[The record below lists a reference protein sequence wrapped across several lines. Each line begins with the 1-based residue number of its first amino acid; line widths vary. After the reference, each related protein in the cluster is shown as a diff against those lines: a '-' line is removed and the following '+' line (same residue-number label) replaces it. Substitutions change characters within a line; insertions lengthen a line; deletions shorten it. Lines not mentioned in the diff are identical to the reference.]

1 MCRNTN
7 TPSRPVA
14 AISLLL
20 ALILPASLITG
31 GLAAADTTT
40 SQPVI
45 ATAPTMTGNNERGNR
60 QTSRVARQNSV
71 ISPSSA
77 ISTTPQS
84 SLPAPS
90 PLNTA
95 SPLTPTPPL
104 LTSSSS
110 PKATTSKPGKS
121 DENPHQTRS
130 TQHTVTFKD
139 DSTTLSKQSIADG
152 TRASRPP
159 KDPTR
164 DSYLFDGWFIKN
176 DKGDSNVAYDFSQ
189 PVTKDFTLTAHWTK
203 GTSTWSISPTSG
215 PAAGGDKT
223 TLTPPLARGIRLSQA
238 DAGDVHSG
246 AVESDGNIY
255 TWGDN
260 QKNQLGRTVT
270 SNTPAN
276 RPNKVETP
284 ANITFTQD
292 SAGYGFSVPLGS
304 DGNLYSW
311 GDNGLGQLGRTV
323 TSNTPANRPNK
334 VETPA
339 GITFTSVSAGR
350 SYAVAVS
357 SEGNLYSWG
366 DNSAGR
372 LGRDTTG
379 TSDPKPS
386 KVQTTPAGI
395 NFTSVSA
402 GWGHT
407 AALDSQGNIYTWGDN
422 THGEL
427 GRSTVG
433 STQGNYPGKVDTPTG
448 ITFTQASAGGSHS
461 VAVSDDGNLY
471 TWGNSDNG
479 RLGRDT
485 NNTPAGK
492 PGKADNPTG
501 ITFTQASA
509 GGWHTVAV
517 SSDGN
522 LYTWGDSDHGR
533 LGRDT
538 SKTPADKPGKADNP
552 TGITF
557 TQASAGAWYCLAQGS
572 DGNLYSWGDN
582 INGQLG
588 RDTSSTQDA
597 SLVKV
602 AFPENPRPVSVSFG
616 GTPGTSLV
624 GNKDGTW
631 SVTTPQHAAGKT
643 DVTVSWSMNGQ
654 QPDAHL
660 FYRYLGSY
668 TVAFDSTGGSPI
680 PDQRITGGQQA
691 ARPTASPARDGF
703 LFDGWFLKDA
713 NGGSKVAYDFSQPVT
728 GNITLVAH
736 WSPADTGG
744 WSISPNKGNAM
755 GGQQTTITP
764 PKLSRGIRFNQI
776 SAGGFQAGNRCGF
789 SVGVASDGNAYAWGS
804 NQHGQL
810 GQGSTSS
817 TPQKT
822 PVRVPLPD
830 GVDSSFT
837 YKQAV
842 AGGYHV
848 LAVGSDGIVYSWGA
862 NDHGQLGDGTT
873 TERSKPQPVRDADG
887 QPFKAVQVS
896 AGAFDSAA
904 ISPDGRV
911 YTWGSEN
918 NNFTA
923 YSTSKLTP
931 TLAKDPDGSGQGLHA
946 VRVSLGW
953 SFVMA
958 MDADGSLYTWG
969 YNNYGQFG
977 NGAATGVYST
987 TYAADPARVP
997 DPKDTGKAFKAAQIS
1012 AGGFHALAIGQDG
1025 TLWAWGW
1032 NNFGQLGDGTTTN
1045 QSRPAQVGNPTDS
1058 SQPFQVAQISAGVL
1072 HSLAVDENGTAWG
1085 WGWNV
1090 YGQLGDGTSSSRLTP
1105 ARVSPPAG
1113 QGSGGAGLATSRISA
1128 GHFHS
1133 MAIGRDGNAY
1143 AWGDNQYGQLGNGSA
1158 TQSSTPTLVAFNSV
1172 LLITGV
1178 KFDQAAVGSLQQNAD
1193 GSVSFATPAHNP
1205 GQADVVVDWTLGGAS
1220 QTPAQ
1225 LDYTYEG
1232 TLPLTGGNGTMILL
1246 LAAGLLAAAGAVAAG
1261 RHRRE
1266 TRTQHA

>member
-1 MCRNTN
+1 MRRNTN

-20 ALILPASLITG
+20 ALILPTSLITG

-60 QTSRVARQNSV
+60 QTSRVAKQNSV

-95 SPLTPTPPL
+95 SPLTPTPSPL
-104 LTSSSS
+104 TTSSP

-121 DENPHQTRS
+121 DNNTHQTRS

-164 DSYLFDGWFIKN
+164 DSYLFDGWFIK
-176 DKGDSNVAYDFSQ
+176 DAKGDSNVAYDFSQ
-189 PVTKDFTLTAHWTK
+189 PVTTDFTLTAHWTK

-223 TLTPPLARGIRLSQA
+223 TLTPPLARGIRLSQV

-246 AVESDGNIY
+246 AVGSDGNIY

-260 QKNQLGRTVT
+260 QKN
-270 SNTPAN
+270 
-276 RPNKVETP
+276 
-284 ANITFTQD
+284 
-292 SAGYGFSVPLGS
+292 
-304 DGNLYSW
+304 
-311 GDNGLGQLGRTV
+311 QLGRTV

-395 NFTSVSA
+395 TFTSVSA

-461 VAVSDDGNLY
+461 VAVSDDGSLY

-485 NNTPAGK
+485 NN
-492 PGKADNPTG
+492 
-501 ITFTQASA
+501 
-509 GGWHTVAV
+509 
-517 SSDGN
+517 
-522 LYTWGDSDHGR
+522 
-533 LGRDT
+533 
-538 SKTPADKPGKADNP
+538 TPADKPGKADNP

-582 INGQLG
+582 TNGQLG

-602 AFPENPRPVSVSFG
+602 DFPENPRPVSVSFG

-660 FYRYLGSY
+660 FYRYLAPIRSPS
-668 TVAFDSTGGSPI
+668 TVPAAIRSRTSGSPRAGR
-680 PDQRITGGQQA
+680 PH
-691 ARPTASPARDGF
+691 ARPQTRPGTASCSTA
-703 LFDGWFLKDA
+703 
-713 NGGSKVAYDFSQPVT
+713 GSSR
-728 GNITLVAH
+728 
-736 WSPADTGG
+736 
-744 WSISPNKGNAM
+744 
-755 GGQQTTITP
+755 TP
-764 PKLSRGIRFNQI
+764 MAVPRWRMI
-776 SAGGFQAGNRCGF
+776 SA
-789 SVGVASDGNAYAWGS
+789 S
-804 NQHGQL
+804 
-810 GQGSTSS
+810 
-817 TPQKT
+817 
-822 PVRVPLPD
+822 
-830 GVDSSFT
+830 
-837 YKQAV
+837 
-842 AGGYHV
+842 
-848 LAVGSDGIVYSWGA
+848 
-862 NDHGQLGDGTT
+862 
-873 TERSKPQPVRDADG
+873 RSP
-887 QPFKAVQVS
+887 
-896 AGAFDSAA
+896 
-904 ISPDGRV
+904 
-911 YTWGSEN
+911 
-918 NNFTA
+918 
-923 YSTSKLTP
+923 
-931 TLAKDPDGSGQGLHA
+931 
-946 VRVSLGW
+946 
-953 SFVMA
+953 
-958 MDADGSLYTWG
+958 
-969 YNNYGQFG
+969 
-977 NGAATGVYST
+977 
-987 TYAADPARVP
+987 
-997 DPKDTGKAFKAAQIS
+997 
-1012 AGGFHALAIGQDG
+1012 
-1025 TLWAWGW
+1025 
-1032 NNFGQLGDGTTTN
+1032 
-1045 QSRPAQVGNPTDS
+1045 
-1058 SQPFQVAQISAGVL
+1058 
-1072 HSLAVDENGTAWG
+1072 
-1085 WGWNV
+1085 
-1090 YGQLGDGTSSSRLTP
+1090 
-1105 ARVSPPAG
+1105 
-1113 QGSGGAGLATSRISA
+1113 
-1128 GHFHS
+1128 
-1133 MAIGRDGNAY
+1133 
-1143 AWGDNQYGQLGNGSA
+1143 
-1158 TQSSTPTLVAFNSV
+1158 
-1172 LLITGV
+1172 
-1178 KFDQAAVGSLQQNAD
+1178 
-1193 GSVSFATPAHNP
+1193 
-1205 GQADVVVDWTLGGAS
+1205 
-1220 QTPAQ
+1220 
-1225 LDYTYEG
+1225 
-1232 TLPLTGGNGTMILL
+1232 
-1246 LAAGLLAAAGAVAAG
+1246 
-1261 RHRRE
+1261 
-1266 TRTQHA
+1266 RT